1 MYKPEKYIQQ
11 LAEYFKKN
19 LAKGYT
25 LDSLKVSLVKQGY
38 SRIAIEKAIELAN
51 QQLADKAPSLKE
63 RPEITTTVIE
73 DSEVRESFWGK
84 LKKIFKK

>member
-1 MYKPEKYIQQ
+1 MYKPERYIQQ

-51 QQLADKAPSLKE
+51 QQLADKAPPLKE
-63 RPEITTTVIE
+63 KPEITTTISE

-84 LKKIFKK
+84 FKRLFKK